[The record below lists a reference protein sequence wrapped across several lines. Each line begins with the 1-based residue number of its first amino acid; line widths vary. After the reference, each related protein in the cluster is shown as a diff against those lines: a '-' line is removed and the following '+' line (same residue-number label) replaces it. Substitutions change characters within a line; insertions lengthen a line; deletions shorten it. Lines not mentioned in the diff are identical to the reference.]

1 MRLVSGELTVE
12 ARAGGRALLILRSA
26 TGEALAIERSP
37 AQVAALRERLG
48 EIAGPPAPSPA
59 APAPVIDPPALPA
72 QTEE

>member
-12 ARAGGRALLILRSA
+12 ARADGRALLILRSA

-48 EIAGPPAPSPA
+48 EIAGPVAAPA
-59 APAPVIDPPALPA
+59 APVPDIDPPALPA